1 MSVQQ
6 KHIVQEIN
14 HMGACQ
20 LTFRGSLSYQN
31 QQQLQQLRQILD
43 EITLNQ
49 QDTNII
55 QWTGGMSE
63 FTVKSHYKF
72 MQQGSCIKSELHEL
86 WNIKAPPRVII
97 FSWLLMRNVILTID
111 NLKRKKIAVGKHLSR
126 VFKMKSR
133 YSIYFQN
140 TSSSNK

>member
-1 MSVQQ
+1 VYQYSHLLLV
-6 KHIVQEIN
+6 
-14 HMGACQ
+14 
-20 LTFRGSLSYQN
+20 LT
-31 QQQLQQLRQILD
+31 

-55 QWTGGMSE
+55 QWTRGKSE

-111 NLKRKKIAVGKHLSR
+111 NLKKKR
-126 VFKMKSR
+126 
-133 YSIYFQN
+133 
-140 TSSSNK
+140 